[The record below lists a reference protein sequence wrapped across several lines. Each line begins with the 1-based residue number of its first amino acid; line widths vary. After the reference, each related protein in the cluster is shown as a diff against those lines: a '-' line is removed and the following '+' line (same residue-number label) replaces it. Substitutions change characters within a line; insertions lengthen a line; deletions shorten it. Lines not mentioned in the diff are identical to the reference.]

1 MKALEHSGAFFIFGT
16 NYLANVFRFIK
27 NPIIYDKPT
36 YMGLCIS
43 NSRFYTEKSKESKLI
58 LDEEW
63 CGTVTYQTS
72 CGFPIQ
78 DSYCT
83 SWGTNCLDQ
92 AADAF
97 DEFFCSP

>member
-1 MKALEHSGAFFIFGT
+1 MKKVFLLAAFGVAGMMSASSTSPEQLDYSISDLKFSILEK
-16 NYLANVFRFIK
+16 V
-27 NPIIYDKPT
+27 
-36 YMGLCIS
+36 
-43 NSRFYTEKSKESKLI
+43 KESKLI